1 MPVVNGVGRIMADRV
16 FGRIFNRIGRSW
28 RIAATGLSF
37 ALFGIGGLLLRIVVF
52 PLLGLLVWDAARRVT
67 AARSIIRRTFQ
78 AFVAVMHALGVL
90 RYEII
95 GGEKLERGGLLILAN
110 HPTLIDT
117 VFLMA
122 IVKRA
127 DCIVKAGLWN
137 NPFTRGP
144 VQAAGYIN
152 NDQGVG
158 LVDDCIASLQAGNN
172 LIIFP
177 EGTRTPASGDIVLR
191 RGAANIAVRGMRDV
205 TPVVIH
211 CEPATLGKGEKWWQV
226 PERQVHFRIEVR
238 EDIKI
243 GHFLADGASEVMAA
257 RHLTQYLQNY
267 FTEEKQQH
275 ARTGSEESDHRSAA
289 TGRYRC

>member
-1 MPVVNGVGRIMADRV
+1 MVDQVLCHVGR
-16 FGRIFNRIGRSW
+16 GWRIF
-28 RIAATGLSF
+28 ATGLSF
-37 ALFGIGGLLLRIVVF
+37 VLFGVGGLLQRIVIF
-52 PLLGLLVWDAARRVT
+52 PLLGLLIRNKAQRVT
-67 AARSIIRRTFQ
+67 AARGIIRSTFQ
-78 AFVAVMHALGVL
+78 GFVAVMHGLGVL

-95 GGEKLERGGLLILAN
+95 GAEKLERGGLLILAN

-127 DCIVKAGLWN
+127 DCIVKSGLWN

-152 NDQGVG
+152 NDQGAG
-158 LVDDCIASLQAGNN
+158 LVDDCIASLCAGNN

-177 EGTRTPASGDIVLR
+177 EGTRTPANGDIVLR
-191 RGAANIAVRGMRDV
+191 RGAANIAVRGQHDV

-226 PERQVHFRIEVR
+226 PSRQVHFRIEVR

-267 FTEEKQQH
+267 FIEEKRQY

-289 TGRYRC
+289 TGRYRT